1 MRTPSSFD
9 LNNFNVLKTSKR
21 ILNQNALKFKL
32 TQLKTT
38 TIRYE
43 VIYKNLVRDLR
54 KYYVYD
60 FNLLKINS
68 GKKLEARNFTELLET
83 YIKMTFKE

>member
-1 MRTPSSFD
+1 M
-9 LNNFNVLKTSKR
+9 
-21 ILNQNALKFKL
+21 
-32 TQLKTT
+32 
-38 TIRYE
+38 
-43 VIYKNLVRDLR
+43 IYKNLVRDLR

-68 GKKLEARNFTELLET
+68 GKKLEARNFTELLEV